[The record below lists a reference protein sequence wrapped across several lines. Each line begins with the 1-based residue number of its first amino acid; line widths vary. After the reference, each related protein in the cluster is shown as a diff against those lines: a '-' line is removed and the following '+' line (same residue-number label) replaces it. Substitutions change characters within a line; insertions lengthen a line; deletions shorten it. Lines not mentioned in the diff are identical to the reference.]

1 MASITRRPTECLVLF
16 LAALILAALTF
27 QGQSNGARD
36 LWVSG
41 EHPKE
46 IRHVPGRLL
55 VER

>member
-41 EHPKE
+41 EHPKG
-46 IRHVPGRLL
+46 IRHVLGRLL